1 MSQSTATARDTGL
14 IWSEPDQ
21 MAHNQW
27 MPDAHTN
34 ESNIDGSI
42 LSVNVS
48 YSMDL
53 CAQVTAVIH
62 DPGFR
67 YAKANYFWVTRD
79 VWYRS
84 HSLVSMGTASN
95 AWESKYLTQMMEIGS
110 AKLGPS
116 SGTGAQWTCQ
126 MRTKAI
132 QQMKRGKGDE
142 NDTYG
147 VAGQIAGAGHTWV
160 ANAAAMYGLKTILEE
175 TDKSYEPKPFKS
187 GDEAAESSSVW
198 DVIKGIANQDNFV
211 VFEADGILFCCSHQ
225 FLLGAWGIETGEKDV
240 LNAETNQ
247 REPRVVRYVPVRW
260 PRDPNA
266 VIQMMG
272 MPSVSKS
279 DNDPFAVQG
288 SMVVDRT
295 NGTSLRPGMTILL
308 QGIPMF
314 GPLLD
319 GSSPSGDS
327 GLYLISS
334 VDFDHLGT
342 KPVRVSFRSPT
353 RKKDQIRNYPVGMT
367 RIEPM
372 QSSASS
378 GKSTIPATFRTGI
391 SGAPAWQGLT
401 GPR

>member
-1 MSQSTATARDTGL
+1 MPTTARDTGL

-27 MPDAHTN
+27 MPDEHRN
-34 ESNIDGSI
+34 ESSIDGSI

-62 DPGFR
+62 DPGFA
-67 YAKANYFWVTRD
+67 YAKANYFWITRD

-84 HSLVSMGTASN
+84 HSITSMGTASN
-95 AWESKYLTQMMEIGS
+95 SWESKYLTQMMEIGS

-116 SGTGAQWTCQ
+116 AGTGAQWTCQ

-147 VAGQIAGAGHTWV
+147 IAGQIVGAGHTWV
-160 ANAAAMYGLKTILEE
+160 QNAAEMFGLKTILEE
-175 TDKSYEPKPFKS
+175 TDKSHEVKPFQS
-187 GDEAAESSSVW
+187 GDEASESSSVW
-198 DVIKGIANQDNFV
+198 DVIKGIASAANFV
-211 VFEADGILFCCSHQ
+211 VFEADGVLFFCSHQ
-225 FLLGAWGIETGEKDV
+225 FLLGAWGIETGEKNV
-240 LNAETNQ
+240 LNPETNQ
-247 REPRVVRYVPVRW
+247 RESRVVRYVPIRW
-260 PRDPNA
+260 PRDPSA
-266 VIQMMG
+266 VIQVMG
-272 MPSVSKS
+272 MPTVSKS
-279 DNDPFAVQG
+279 DNDPFEVQG
-288 SMVVDRT
+288 SMLVDRT

-314 GPLLD
+314 GPMLD

-327 GLYLISS
+327 GLYLITS
-334 VDFDHLGT
+334 VDYDHLGT
-342 KPVRVSFRSPT
+342 KPVSVSFRSPT
-353 RKKDQIRNYPVGMT
+353 KKKDQLRNYTVGNT

-372 QSSASS
+372 QSSAQS
-378 GKSTIPATFRTGI
+378 GRSEMPGTFRTGNI
-391 SGAPAWQGLT
+391 SQAAWR